1 MSEARFSAET
11 AAAHGLACCTTCGQL
26 SRMPQSTERVSCPRC
41 RSPLFYR
48 KPGAIQSAWAYL
60 ISAYLLFGPAMML
73 PIMETGSLFGEQ
85 RDTIMSGIVFLFR
98 SGSWALALI
107 VFIASI
113 FVPLAKLI
121 CLTYLLI
128 TIARKKYTKRLHRTR
143 LYRVLEFVGR
153 WSMLDVYVV
162 TLLSVL
168 VQLKGLANIHPMP
181 GAMAFG
187 AVVVLT
193 MMATLSFDPRL
204 IWDAAAA
211 HPESNPN

>member
-1 MSEARFSAET
+1 MPD
-11 AAAHGLACCTTCGQL
+11 TT
-26 SRMPQSTERVSCPRC
+26 SFVTCPRC
-41 RSPLFYR
+41 QSQLYFR
-48 KPGAIQSAWAYL
+48 KPAAIERSWAYL

-85 RDTIMSGIVFLFR
+85 RDTIMSGILFLLG
-98 SGSWALALI
+98 SGSWALAAI

-121 CLTYLLI
+121 CLTYLLV
-128 TIARKKYTKRLHRTR
+128 TIHKGKPTKRLHRTR
-143 LYRVLEFVGR
+143 LYRMLEFVGR

-168 VQLKGLANIHPMP
+168 VQLKGLANIYPMP

-204 IWDAAAA
+204 IWDAALDQ
-211 HPESNPN
+211 HQTIPESK

>member
-1 MSEARFSAET
+1 MPEPSHSA
-11 AAAHGLACCTTCGQL
+11 
-26 SRMPQSTERVSCPRC
+26 VCPRC
-41 RSPLFYR
+41 KSPLHYR
-48 KPGAIQSAWAYL
+48 KPGSIERAWAYL
-60 ISAYLLFGPAMML
+60 LSAYALFLPAMML

-85 RDTIMSGIVFLFR
+85 RDTIMSGILFLFK
-98 SGSWALALI
+98 SGSWVLATI

-121 CLTYLLI
+121 SMTYLLI
-128 TIARKKYTKRLHRTR
+128 TIRNNQRSKRRNRTQ
-143 LYRVLEFVGR
+143 LYRLLEFVGR

-168 VQLKGLANIHPMP
+168 VQLKGLANIYPMP

-193 MMATLSFDPRL
+193 MMATLSFDSRL
-204 IWDAAAA
+204 IWDAAANS
-211 HPESNPN
+211 PNSNPETH